1 MTSRRSER
9 GKDPFFRTIR
19 FVAGRWRLQW
29 RLALAMAGTLVL
41 IAAAEL
47 ALPIFA
53 GEMIDALADTARRR
67 NLAVLDALKAFGA
80 IIGLGIALLVLR
92 YGMFKG
98 IIRFTLRMMEE
109 VARETFWRV
118 QRLSTDWHANSFAGA
133 TVRKLSRGMWAFDML
148 NDTVLVAL
156 WPSLVVLLGATALFG
171 WHWPLMGLAV
181 GVGTVLYVLAT
192 VKLSLDY
199 VTPATRRS
207 NAWDSRLG
215 GALADSV
222 SCNPVVKAFGAE
234 SREDTR
240 FGRVLARWHSR
251 TRVTWSRA
259 TLTGILQQG
268 ILMVLRV
275 TVIGLALLFWWQ
287 DAASLGDVTFVLT
300 GYAVVNG
307 YLRDIGHHVHN
318 IQRSTSDLEEL
329 VAFHAEPL
337 GVEDRPGATEIV
349 IARGEIRF
357 DQVRFRYPALD
368 RQVYDGLSVAIPAGQ
383 RVGLVGRSGSGKT
396 TFVKLVQR
404 LYDIDG
410 GCIAIDGQDIAGV
423 TQESLRRQVA
433 IVQQEPVLFHRSLAD
448 NIAYGRP
455 DATMAEIVAAARLA
469 HADVFIERLP
479 QRYATLVGER
489 GVKLSGGERQ
499 RVALARAF
507 LANAPILI
515 LDEATSSLDSE
526 SETLIQDA
534 MHGLMRGRTTLVVA
548 HRLSTV
554 RELDRILVFDHGRI
568 VEDGNHAALLRLKG
582 GIYRRLIERQAKGAG
597 DGLEAA

>member
-1 MTSRRSER
+1 MTSRRPER
-9 GKDPFFRTIR
+9 AKDPFFRTIR
-19 FVAGRWRLQW
+19 FVADRWRGQW
-29 RLALAMAGTLVL
+29 RLAVAMAVGLVL

-53 GEMIDALADTARRR
+53 GQMVDALADSARPRDAALFDAVKAFAAILGLG
-67 NLAVLDALKAFGA
+67 LAVVG
-80 IIGLGIALLVLR
+80 LR
-92 YGMFKG
+92 YGLFKG
-98 IIRFTLRMMEE
+98 IIRFTLRMMSE
-109 VARETFWRV
+109 VGRETFWRV
-118 QRLSTDWHANSFAGA
+118 QRFSTDWHANSFAGA

-156 WPSLVVLLGATALFG
+156 WPSLVVLLGATFLFG

-181 GVGTVLYVLAT
+181 GVGTVLYVAVT

-207 NAWDSRLG
+207 NVWDSRLG
-215 GALADSV
+215 GALADAV

-234 SREDTR
+234 GREDAR
-240 FGRVLARWHSR
+240 FGRVVARWR
-251 TRVTWSRA
+251 TRTWVTWTRA
-259 TLTGILQQG
+259 TLTGVVQQG
-268 ILMVLRV
+268 ILMMLRLA
-275 TVIGLALLFWWQ
+275 VIGLALLFWWQ
-287 DAASLGDVTFVLT
+287 GAATLGDITFVLT
-300 GYAVVNG
+300 AYGVING

-329 VAFHAEPL
+329 VAFHNEPL
-337 GVEDRPGATEIV
+337 GVENRPGATELA
-349 IARGEIRF
+349 IARGDIEF
-357 DQVRFRYPALD
+357 DQVRFRYPALE
-368 RQVYDGLSVAIPAGQ
+368 RQVYDALSVRIPAGQ

-404 LYDIDG
+404 LYDIED
-410 GCIAIDGQDIAGV
+410 GCIAIDGQDIANV

-448 NIAYGRP
+448 NIAYARP
-455 DATMAEIVAAARLA
+455 DATTMEIEAAARLA
-469 HADVFIERLP
+469 HADAFIERLP

-499 RVALARAF
+499 RVAIARAF
-507 LANAPILI
+507 LANAPVLI

-526 SETLIQDA
+526 SEALIQDA
-534 MHGLMRGRTTLVVA
+534 MHSLMRGRTTLVIA

-568 VEDGNHAALLRLKG
+568 VEDGNHAALLRLTG
-582 GIYRRLIERQAKGAG
+582 GIYRRLVERQAEGLG
-597 DGLEAA
+597 DELAA